1 MIVVLFILLASV
13 IVSIVAFI
21 AYKKQNNPQRMMREG
36 KLLKSEHAYPSSGCH
51 RPCPQLPP
59 HPD

>member
-21 AYKKQNNPQRMMREG
+21 AYKKQKFDSIAQP
-36 KLLKSEHAYPSSGCH
+36 LIL
-51 RPCPQLPP
+51 
-59 HPD
+59 